1 MIGISHKLEAGQYT
15 FPEAGRAE
23 ADHGKSYYQAP
34 YKGPG
39 SAPRASEN
47 RVDHLLLPI
56 HPPISV
62 SGISENLA
70 LSSIF
75 IIACC
80 LTASSLQ
87 ALSEEEPKK
96 CHREKRWGCHSSQP
110 ISNGHARLRTR
121 LENGRIGCLMFDVR
135 CSMFDV

>member
-47 RVDHLLLPI
+47 RVDHLLL
-56 HPPISV
+56 
-62 SGISENLA
+62 
-70 LSSIF
+70 SIKSTDF
-75 IIACC
+75 
-80 LTASSLQ
+80 SLGNFRKLG
-87 ALSEEEPKK
+87 A
-96 CHREKRWGCHSSQP
+96 EKYNPYQ
-110 ISNGHARLRTR
+110 RLVYSHFPRFV
-121 LENGRIGCLMFDVR
+121 LRI
-135 CSMFDV
+135 